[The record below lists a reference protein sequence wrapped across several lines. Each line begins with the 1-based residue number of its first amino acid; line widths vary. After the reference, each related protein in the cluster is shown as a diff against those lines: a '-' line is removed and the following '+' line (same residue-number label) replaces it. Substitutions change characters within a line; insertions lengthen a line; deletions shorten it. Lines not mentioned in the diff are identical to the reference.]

1 MINEI
6 ELRLPKGKAVSVE
19 AGSRPVDL
27 LEELNIPEKRAYAA
41 NLNGKMIDLT
51 SPINEGG
58 EFHIVAEGSEEA
70 LDILRHSTAHAMAQA
85 VMRLYDDVEFA
96 IGPIIEDGFYYD
108 FDLPH
113 QLSTDDFEAIEAEMR
128 KIMAEDLPVER
139 MEMSKGDARELM
151 KSQGAEFKIEL
162 LEEVDASKE
171 KISFYRQ
178 GDFTDWCRGPHIN
191 RTGKLRSFKLLN
203 VAGAYW
209 RGDERR
215 EMLQRIYGTTFF
227 NDKELRLHL
236 KNIEEAKK
244 RDHRRLGKDLDL
256 FSLHDTAPGDP
267 FWHANGYVVVKEIK
281 KYVDELLFKYGYR
294 EINTPLVLKSETWKI
309 SGHWEHYRENMFMTE
324 WDDDEYGV
332 KPMNCPGA
340 MTVYK
345 TGLHTYREL
354 PLRFGE
360 WGLVHRLEKKGMMS
374 GLTRVSG
381 FVQDDAHIFC
391 LPEQAKDEVKGMI
404 ALIREVY
411 AKFGFDNVRMELST
425 RPPKSIG
432 TDEMWRQTETALGE
446 TIEELG
452 IDFDISSGEGAF
464 YGPKIDFHIKDALK
478 RSWQCGTVQF
488 DMSMPERFGLEYVGA
503 DNMRHR
509 PVLLHRTVLGSMER
523 FVGLL
528 IEHLAGKFP
537 SWLAPVQCV
546 VIPISSENHGEY
558 AKEVHGKLRAEYIRA
573 EIDMRDESLN
583 RRIRDAQLKQ
593 VPYMLV
599 VGEREVEEGT
609 VAVRRRD
616 KANIGPV
623 KVDDFIGG
631 LKTEITDR
639 ELGLTISREE

>member
-1 MINEI
+1 MID
-6 ELRLPKGKAVSVE
+6 ELELKLPKGKSISVE
-19 AGSRPVDL
+19 AGSRPVDM

-41 NLNGKMIDLT
+41 NLNGKRIDLT
-51 SPINEGG
+51 APINEGG
-58 EFHIVAEGSEEA
+58 DFEIITEGSEEA
-70 LDILRHSTAHAMAQA
+70 LDVLRHSTAHAMAQA

-96 IGPIIEDGFYYD
+96 IGPTIEDGFYYD
-108 FDLPH
+108 FDLDH
-113 QLSTDDFEAIEAEMR
+113 QLSTDDFEAIEAEMK

-139 MEMSKGDARELM
+139 IEMTKDEARELM

-191 RTGKLRSFKLLN
+191 RTGKLKSFKLLN

-227 NDKELRLHL
+227 NDKDLKKHLR
-236 KNIEEAKK
+236 NIEEAKK
-244 RDHRRLGKDLDL
+244 RDHRKIGRELDL
-256 FSLHDTAPGDP
+256 FSLHEVAPGDP
-267 FWHANGYVVVKEIK
+267 FWHANGYIIVKEIK
-281 KYVDELLFKYGYR
+281 KYVDELLFKYGYK
-294 EINTPLVLKSETWKI
+294 EINTPQVLKIETWKI

-354 PLRFGE
+354 PIRFGE

-391 LPEQAKDEVKGMI
+391 LPEQAKDEVKAMI

-432 TDEMWRQTETALGE
+432 SDEMWAQTEKALGE
-446 TIEELG
+446 TMDELG
-452 IDFDISSGEGAF
+452 IDYDVSPGEGAF

-488 DMSMPERFGLEYVGA
+488 DMSMPERFGLEYAGA
-503 DNMRHR
+503 DNSRHR

-537 SWLAPVQCV
+537 SWLAPVQCM

-558 AKEVHGKLRAEYIRA
+558 GKQVHEKLRSQYIRA

-593 VPYMLV
+593 IPYMLV

-616 KANIGPV
+616 KADIGPV
-623 KVDDFIGG
+623 KVDDFIGK
-631 LKTEITDR
+631 LKSEIGGR